1 MYASIGSGIFM
12 SLITYLICQKVDI
25 SPIPFIA
32 SLFITIPIEIALICM
47 DRNSSAYK
55 KLNALTFYLYAFGI
69 GGSIGILRTDMNP
82 KELLLFHQICMSAFI
97 MTTALFGTFSIFSIA
112 TSKRLGIYFGASIL
126 CLVIGIIN
134 IFIWNVMLEAM
145 IGVVI
150 GCLYVIID
158 TQTIIHKTE
167 NGIFDVY
174 RDAKMLFVDFV
185 KIFIHI
191 LKILSENKK
200 EKKEKKK

>member
-1 MYASIGSGIFM
+1 M
-12 SLITYLICQKVDI
+12 SFITYLICQKIDI
-25 SPIPFIA
+25 SPIPFIVC
-32 SLFITIPIEIALICM
+32 LVITIPIEIALICM
-47 DRNSSAYK
+47 ERNSTTYQ

-69 GGSIGILRTDMNP
+69 GGSIGILRTEMSP
-82 KELLLFHQICMSAFI
+82 KELLFFHQICMSAFI
-97 MTTALFGTFSIFSIA
+97 MTNALFGTFSIFAIA

-126 CLVIGIIN
+126 CLVIIIIS

-145 IGVVI
+145 IGVVL

-174 RDAKMLFVDFV
+174 RDAKMLFIDFV

>member
-1 MYASIGSGIFM
+1 
-12 SLITYLICQKVDI
+12 
-25 SPIPFIA
+25 
-32 SLFITIPIEIALICM
+32 
-47 DRNSSAYK
+47 
-55 KLNALTFYLYAFGI
+55 
-69 GGSIGILRTDMNP
+69 
-82 KELLLFHQICMSAFI
+82 MSAFI

-200 EKKEKKK
+200 EKKGKKK

>member
-1 MYASIGSGIFM
+1 MYASIGSGIFI
-12 SLITYLICQKVDI
+12 SLITYLICQKIDI
-25 SPIPFIA
+25 SPIPFIV
-32 SLFITIPIEIALICM
+32 SLLITIPIEIALICM
-47 DRNSSAYK
+47 AHNSSTYK

-69 GGSIGILRTDMNP
+69 GGSIGLLRTEMSP
-82 KELLLFHQICMSAFI
+82 KDLVLFHQICMSAFI
-97 MTTALFGTFSIFSIA
+97 MTTALFGTFSIFA
-112 TSKRLGIYFGASIL
+112 VVTNKRLGIYLGSTIL
-126 CLVIGIIN
+126 CLIIGIIN

-174 RDAKMLFVDFV
+174 RDSKMLFVDFV

-200 EKKEKKK
+200 EKKDKKE

>member
-1 MYASIGSGIFM
+1 
-12 SLITYLICQKVDI
+12 
-25 SPIPFIA
+25 
-32 SLFITIPIEIALICM
+32 
-47 DRNSSAYK
+47 
-55 KLNALTFYLYAFGI
+55 
-69 GGSIGILRTDMNP
+69 
-82 KELLLFHQICMSAFI
+82 
-97 MTTALFGTFSIFSIA
+97 
-112 TSKRLGIYFGASIL
+112 
-126 CLVIGIIN
+126 
-134 IFIWNVMLEAM
+134 MLEAM

-200 EKKEKKK
+200 EKKGKKVPRITLDVLEIEKKYMIL